1 MEIQLHL
8 YMCVCVCVCV
18 FACGCN
24 ACVTTKAI
32 RVFLQA
38 HAKPIATEKWL
49 ILLLQ
54 FWEMKKKKEW
64 CDASSDKSAHQY
76 SYDWMI
82 HPRQKRSGRMF
93 SMVWHSSSS
102 CRIGRVSEL
111 FQWKQ
116 IWILCDLFKW
126 IGVRCFCANKWSYK
140 LNTSSEFVSS
150 RTTRNISWGSGK
162 IILQVNY
169 QRITG
174 YIQHIFFW

>member
-126 IGVRCFCANKWSYK
+126 IGVRVSVQTSEVTSWIQVQSSFLHEPRETFHGAVEKSYY
-140 LNTSSEFVSS
+140 
-150 RTTRNISWGSGK
+150 R
-162 IILQVNY
+162 
-169 QRITG
+169 
-174 YIQHIFFW
+174 